1 MSLLVVGSVALDTVR
16 TPHGRIEEGLGG
28 SATYFSV
35 AAGMFRPVRLVAV
48 VGEDF
53 PGRHVRFLVSRGVDV
68 RGLERAAGRT
78 FRWTGEYTGDMNQA
92 ETLRTE
98 LNVFASFRP
107 KIPDAYRKSRD
118 VFLANIDPDLQ
129 AEVLDQMVNPR
140 LVGCDTMNYWI
151 ESKRSAVKKLL
162 RRVHFLLVNEA
173 EARQLAGEENLIK
186 AARAL
191 LRMGPGAVVVKR
203 GEYGAL
209 LFRECSMCWV
219 PAYPLER
226 VRDPTGA
233 GDSFAGGFMGYL
245 SRCRAVGEREMRKA
259 LAFGSVLASFC
270 VEGFSLRRLGRV
282 RPEELHARYRTF
294 RELTRF

>member
-16 TPHGRIEEGLGG
+16 TPHGWIEEGLGG

-35 AAGMFRPVRLVAV
+35 AAAMFRPIRLVAV
-48 VGEDF
+48 VGGDF
-53 PGRHVRFLVSRGVDV
+53 PGRYVRFLQSRGVNL
-68 RGLERAAGRT
+68 RGLERAEGKT
-78 FRWTGEYTGDMNQA
+78 FRWTGEYKGDMNRA
-92 ETLRTE
+92 DTLRTE

-107 KIPDAYRKSRD
+107 KIPEEYKKSRD

-129 AEVLDQMVNPR
+129 AEVLDQMENPR

-173 EARQLAGEENLIK
+173 EARQLAGEENLMK
-186 AARAL
+186 AARSL
-191 LRMGPGAVVVKR
+191 LRMGPSAVVVKR

-209 LFRECSMCWV
+209 LFREGSTCWV
-219 PAYPLER
+219 PAYPLEC

-245 SRCRAVGEREMRKA
+245 SRCGAVGEREMRKA

-282 RPEELHARYRTF
+282 KREELLARYRAF

>member
-16 TPHGRIEEGLGG
+16 TPYGSIQEGLGG

-35 AAGMFRPVRLVAV
+35 AAAMFRPVRLVAV

-53 PGRHVRFLVSRGVDV
+53 PARHVRFLASRGVDV
-68 RGLERAAGRT
+68 GGLERTAGKT
-78 FRWTGEYTGDMNQA
+78 FRWAGEYRGDMNQA
-92 ETLRTE
+92 TTLRTE
-98 LNVFASFRP
+98 LNVFATFRP
-107 KIPDAYRKSRD
+107 RIPEGYRRSRD

-129 AEVLDQMVNPR
+129 AEVLDQMESPR

-151 ESKRSAVKKLL
+151 SSKRSALKKLL
-162 RRVHFLLVNEA
+162 RRVHCLLLNEA
-173 EARQLAGEENLIK
+173 EASQLAEENNLIK
-186 AARAL
+186 AARSL
-191 LRMGPGAVVVKR
+191 LRLGPKAVVVKR

-209 LFRECSMCWV
+209 LFREGRTCWV
-219 PAYPLER
+219 PAYPLGR

-245 SRCRAVGEREMRKA
+245 SRCRETGEREMRRA

-270 VEGFSLRRLGRV
+270 VEGFSLRTLGRV
-282 RPEELHARYRTF
+282 GREEILDRYRAF

>member
-1 MSLLVVGSVALDTVR
+1 MSLLVVGSVALDSVR
-16 TPHGRIEEGLGG
+16 TPYGSIREGLGG

-53 PGRHVRFLVSRGVDV
+53 PARHVRFLSSRGVDI
-68 RGLERAAGRT
+68 RGLERTAGRT
-78 FRWTGEYTGDMNQA
+78 FRWAGEYRGDMNQA
-92 ETLRTE
+92 ATLRTE

-107 KIPDAYRKSRD
+107 KIPGAYRKSRD

-129 AEVLDQMVNPR
+129 IEVLDQMESPR

-151 ESKRSAVKKLL
+151 ASKRTAVKKLL
-162 RRVHFLLVNEA
+162 RRVHLLLVNEA
-173 EARQLAGEENLIK
+173 EARQLAEEDNLIK
-186 AARAL
+186 AARSL
-191 LRMGPGAVVVKR
+191 LRLGPRAVVVKR

-209 LFRECSMCWV
+209 LFQEGRTCWV

-245 SRCRAVGEREMRKA
+245 SRCKEAGEREIRRA

-270 VEGFSLRRLGRV
+270 VEDFSLRRLGQVGRKD
-282 RPEELHARYRTF
+282 LMGRYRSF

>member
-35 AAGMFRPVRLVAV
+35 AAAMYRPVRLVAV

-53 PGRHVRFLVSRGVDV
+53 PARHVRFLESRGVDL
-68 RGLERAAGRT
+68 RGLERAEGKT
-78 FRWTGEYTGDMNQA
+78 FRWAGEYKGDMNQA
-92 ETLRTE
+92 DTLRTE

-107 KIPDAYRKSRD
+107 KIPAEYRKSRD

-129 AEVLDQMVNPR
+129 AEVLDQMENPR

-173 EARQLAGEENLIK
+173 EARQLAGEGNLMK
-186 AARAL
+186 AARSL
-191 LRMGPGAVVVKR
+191 LRMGPSGVVVKR

-209 LFRECSMCWV
+209 LFREGSTFWV
-219 PAYPLER
+219 PAYPLEC

-245 SRCRAVGEREMRKA
+245 SRCRSVGEREMRKA

-282 RPEELHARYRTF
+282 RREELLARYRTF